1 MSKIIGQ
8 ALPGIPW
15 EEKPEGYQMPL
26 WRYSKNPIIGR
37 DGNRISISVFNSA
50 VVPFEGGYAG
60 VFRCDSK
67 SISMDIFAGRSRDGI
82 NWEI

>member
-37 DGNRISISVFNSA
+37 DETGFPTVYLT
-50 VVPFEGGYAG
+50 VQ
-60 VFRCDSK
+60 
-67 SISMDIFAGRSRDGI
+67 
-82 NWEI
+82 

>member
-37 DGNRISISVFNSA
+37 DGNRISNSVFNSA
-50 VVPFEGGYAG
+50 VVPFGCVPLRQQIHQYGYLCG
-60 VFRCDSK
+60 QK
-67 SISMDIFAGRSRDGI
+67 QGRY
-82 NWEI
+82 

>member
-37 DGNRISISVFNSA
+37 DGNRISNSVFNS
-50 VVPFEGGYAG
+50 GGQRRKADNGGIY
-60 VFRCDSK
+60 RP
-67 SISMDIFAGRSRDGI
+67 FAGGRFL
-82 NWEI
+82 